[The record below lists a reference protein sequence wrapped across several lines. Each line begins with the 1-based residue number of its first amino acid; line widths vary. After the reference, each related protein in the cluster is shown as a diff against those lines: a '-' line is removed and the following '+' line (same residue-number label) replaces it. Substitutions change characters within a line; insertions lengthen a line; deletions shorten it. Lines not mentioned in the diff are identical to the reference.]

1 MDENVFQVVKEG
13 EFYFYKWSKSPT
25 INVTRQEVNEN
36 NFMDVIDCDC
46 FTNYL
51 CLDLFDLKAAAKE
64 YLYEMYLDE
73 KEEQLKKL
81 KKKFDIIFNL
91 DIKNKRYF
99 FSGSIAN
106 LCFSSEI
113 KDIKLYQ
120 ERGVDPTIFID
131 LNNNVSII
139 IQENCEMEIDLYS
152 KSPIIKNRIILYNR
166 DGVYMGYI
174 REI

>member
-1 MDENVFQVVKEG
+1 MENF
-13 EFYFYKWSKSPT
+13 
-25 INVTRQEVNEN
+25 I
-36 NFMDVIDCDC
+36 DVEDIDC

-51 CLDLFDLKAAAKE
+51 CLDLYDLKTAAKE
-64 YLYEMYLDE
+64 YLLEMYLDE
-73 KEEQLKKL
+73 REEQLKKL

-120 ERGVDPTIFID
+120 EQGIEPTLYID
-131 LNNNVSII
+131 LNNNVTII

>member
-1 MDENVFQVVKEG
+1 MIIETLLFN
-13 EFYFYKWSKSPT
+13 S
-25 INVTRQEVNEN
+25 INIVGSTPRSWYSLIS
-36 NFMDVIDCDC
+36 FIS
-46 FTNYL
+46 L
-51 CLDLFDLKAAAKE
+51 LKHKFE
-64 YLYEMYLDE
+64 I
-73 KEEQLKKL
+73 EQLKKL

-91 DIKNKRYF
+91 DIKNKKYF
-99 FSGSIAN
+99 FSGSISN

-113 KDIKLYQ
+113 TDIKLYQ
-120 ERGVDPTIFID
+120 ERGVEPTLFIE
-131 LNNNVSII
+131 LNNNVTII